1 MYESL
6 HEASSR
12 CTTVATT
19 RTETLLTSIFIA
31 GRQVERTVDARVTF
45 KTNHKTFARTLTSVV
60 TARIH

>member
-12 CTTVATT
+12 CTTVATS
-19 RTETLLTSIFIA
+19 RTEALLTSVFIA
-31 GRQVERTVDARVTF
+31 GRQVERTVDARVTLQ
-45 KTNHKTFARTLTSVV
+45 TNHETFARALTSDV